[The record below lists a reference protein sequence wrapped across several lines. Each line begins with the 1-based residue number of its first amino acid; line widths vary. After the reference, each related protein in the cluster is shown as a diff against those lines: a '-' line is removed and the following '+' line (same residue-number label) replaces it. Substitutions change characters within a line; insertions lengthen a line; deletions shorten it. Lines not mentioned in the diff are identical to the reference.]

1 MSHGRIFII
10 AARDSLQEDNHYCP
24 FDEVTMKDWI
34 PGCDYVCRQDNLDDF
49 KNDLEWLA
57 KSANTKIKTVSL
69 IVNGEEI
76 LTGVFDNEFKN
87 ALTNALTKEK
97 QQRLQTVRDE
107 INKENP
113 DMWQIAH
120 TAYNDNCC
128 YFAFMPDMSFE
139 NEMGTVDSLKNKIKT
154 MCYIIETYDYHT

>member
-10 AARDSLQEDNHYCP
+10 ADRDSLQEDNHYCP

-34 PGCDYVCRQDNLDDF
+34 SGCDYVCRQDNLDDF

-57 KSANTKIKTVSL
+57 KSANTKIKTVTL
-69 IVNGEEI
+69 TVNGEEI

-120 TAYNDNCC
+120 TAYNNNCF
-128 YFAFMPDMSFE
+128 YFAFTSDMSFE
-139 NEMGTVDSLKNKIKT
+139 NEMGTVDWLNKNEPASW
-154 MCYIIETYDYHT
+154 YITEIYDYHT